1 MGLNGIS
8 KKYFMTKMD
17 ITTYDCIDLD
27 LISSEIIKDYDMDK
41 LFRQYENLK
50 SKKNERYKDIGKKMT
65 AFWEKNFN
73 DLIRDNIKSDKKVI
87 LIGKNHHYKQLS
99 KKINLPTT
107 NKFFV
112 KTNMKQDIEEIIEHN
127 LDNYRNDIIK
137 GIFPTN
143 YLNFDYLMKQKIA
156 LRDSYLKSGYLEKTI
171 PQINTILNL
180 LSKKKI
186 KGKGLYISMKDSYN
200 LNSKIHPKKNSKIF
214 AYSEPVLALL
224 GSFRFNDDELV
235 KSYHKNRVKIKEMK
249 NGILK
254 KLKKKR
260 FLYLVD
266 SKTFIP
272 HEKGS
277 NVKFFSQAPVPVVDK
292 EKIDN
297 VYEILNDISVF
308 Q

>member
-112 KTNMKQDIEEIIEHN
+112 KSNMKQDIEEIIEHN

-186 KGKGLYISMKDSYN
+186 KGKGLYIS
-200 LNSKIHPKKNSKIF
+200 IF
-214 AYSEPVLALL
+214 L
-224 GSFRFNDDELV
+224 
-235 KSYHKNRVKIKEMK
+235 
-249 NGILK
+249 
-254 KLKKKR
+254 
-260 FLYLVD
+260 
-266 SKTFIP
+266 
-272 HEKGS
+272 
-277 NVKFFSQAPVPVVDK
+277 
-292 EKIDN
+292 
-297 VYEILNDISVF
+297 
-308 Q
+308 